1 MATLIPA
8 IGTCVSRMTSGERRL
23 AQRLEQKLESDYLL
37 WYDVPL
43 GPANSHPD
51 FVILHPRRGIL
62 ILEVKDWRLDNLRKV
77 SRHDVELLTE
87 RGLSRVIN
95 PLEQARQ
102 YAHAVTNVLE
112 RDAQLTFSSGKL
124 VGRLRF
130 PWSYGVVLANI
141 SRRQFE
147 ESGIDQ
153 AIDAHR
159 VICQDEM
166 LESAEAEDFQRQLW
180 QMFALRFEGA
190 LSLPQIDRVRWH
202 LYPEIRI
209 PAVQS
214 QLFGADCEADGEM
227 PDLLR
232 VMDIQQEQLAR
243 SLGEGHRVIHGV
255 AGSGKTLILTYR
267 AQHLAQMCT
276 KPVLIL
282 CYNRTLAGRLKQVI
296 EARHMADRVR
306 VHTFHSWC
314 RAQMQAYHVQLP
326 AEGADASGWFEELVD
341 GAIRACERGQIPAA
355 QYEAILIDE
364 GHDFRPEW
372 LKLIVQMVDPKTN
385 SLLLLY
391 DDAQSIYERERKRK
405 FSFKSVGVQ
414 ARGRST
420 ILKVNYRN
428 TREVL
433 ELATR
438 FAADLL
444 KAKSADEDNV
454 PLVSPVSAG
463 RNGPE
468 PLVISLPTIGDEA
481 RYIAERLKEAHRLGT
496 PWRDMAVIYRDYAA
510 AGKPLISTLR
520 GAGIPLTYFKDARF
534 SKDQDTVKALTMHS
548 CKGLE
553 FPMVAIAGVGRGEA
567 QVKQDAEEMRL
578 LYVAMTRA
586 TNQLIVCG
594 AGSEALWSD
603 GGVFDREFFA
613 RAEEPRPLPR

>member
-37 WYDVPL
+37 WYDVPV

-62 ILEVKDWRLDNLRKV
+62 ILELKDWRLDSLREV
-77 SRHDVELLTE
+77 TRHDVALLTE
-87 RGLSRVIN
+87 RGLKRVVN
-95 PLEQARQ
+95 PLQQARQ

-124 VGRLRF
+124 AGKLRF

-153 AIDAHR
+153 AIDPQR

-166 LESAEAEDFQRQLW
+166 LDSAEAEDFQRRLW
-180 QMFALRFEGA
+180 QMFSVRFEGA

-214 QLFGADCEADGEM
+214 QLFGADSEADGEL

-243 SLGEGHRVIHGV
+243 SLGDGHRVIHGV

-267 AQHLAQMCT
+267 AQHLAQICA

-296 EARHMADRVR
+296 EARRLADRVL

-314 RAQMQAYHVQLP
+314 RAQMLAYHVQLP
-326 AEGADASGWFEELVD
+326 AGRADAAGWFEELID
-341 GAIRACERGQIPAA
+341 GAIRACERGQIPGA

-372 LKLIVQMVDPKTN
+372 LKLIVQMIDPKTN

-414 ARGRST
+414 AQGRST

-438 FAADLL
+438 FARDLL
-444 KAKSADEDNV
+444 RAETADEDNV
-454 PLVSPVSAG
+454 PVVSPVSGG

-468 PLVISLPTIGDEA
+468 PLVVSLPTIAEEA
-481 RYIAERLKEAHRLGT
+481 RYIAGRLKEAHRLGT
-496 PWRDMAVIYRDYAA
+496 PWRDMAVIYRVYAA
-510 AGKPLISTLR
+510 AGKPLMSTLR
-520 GAGIPLTYFKDARF
+520 GAGIPLTYFRDARF
-534 SKDQDTVKALTMHS
+534 STDQDTVKALTMHS

-553 FPMVAIAGVGRGEA
+553 FPLVAIAGVGRGEA
-567 QVKQDAEEMRL
+567 QVKLNAEEMRL

-586 TNQLIVCG
+586 TNQLIVCVAG
-594 AGSEALWSD
+594 AASME
-603 GGVFDREFFA
+603 
-613 RAEEPRPLPR
+613 